1 MKKIAEKGNVSIY
14 FDCMNQVYNVYKNN
28 KFLIGGKY
36 KFSEVEIYL

>member
-1 MKKIAEKGNVSIY
+1 MKKIAENGDFSIY

-36 KFSEVEIYL
+36 KFSEVKNYL